1 MFEYTFQTQFSW
13 KLSLLLST
21 KILFHAYFSI
31 RNHVMHASA
40 CYSAGSCIHIY
51 VRVCVSV
58 SLKKAKVA
66 QKYER
71 NRKLLQISGRK
82 RSNIQMED

>member
-1 MFEYTFQTQFSW
+1 
-13 KLSLLLST
+13 
-21 KILFHAYFSI
+21 
-31 RNHVMHASA
+31 MHPSA
-40 CYSAGSCIHIY
+40 CYSAGSYIHIY
-51 VRVCVSV
+51 VCVCVCIF
-58 SLKKAKVA
+58 LRKAEVE

>member
-1 MFEYTFQTQFSW
+1 
-13 KLSLLLST
+13 
-21 KILFHAYFSI
+21 
-31 RNHVMHASA
+31 MHPSA
-40 CYSAGSCIHIY
+40 CYSAGSYIHIY
-51 VRVCVSV
+51 VCVCVCIF
-58 SLKKAKVA
+58 LRKAKVE

>member
-1 MFEYTFQTQFSW
+1 
-13 KLSLLLST
+13 
-21 KILFHAYFSI
+21 
-31 RNHVMHASA
+31 MHASA
-40 CYSAGSCIHIY
+40 CCSAGSCIHIY

-58 SLKKAKVA
+58 SLKKAKVE

>member
-1 MFEYTFQTQFSW
+1 MFKYTFQTQFFR
-13 KLSLLLST
+13 KLSLLLSI

-31 RNHVMHASA
+31 RNHVMHPSA
-40 CYSAGSCIHIY
+40 CYSAGSYIHIY
-51 VRVCVSV
+51 VCVCVCIF
-58 SLKKAKVA
+58 LRKAEVE

>member
-1 MFEYTFQTQFSW
+1 
-13 KLSLLLST
+13 
-21 KILFHAYFSI
+21 
-31 RNHVMHASA
+31 MHASA

-58 SLKKAKVA
+58 SLKKAKVE